1 MSEERS
7 VAPEQA
13 SAIIEAILLTADVP
27 VTPGRLVAL
36 LDEYNGRDIRQ
47 LVDSLNAG
55 YADGGHGFSIVEVAG
70 GFQLATRQE
79 CGPWLR
85 KFHNDPNQIRL
96 SQAALEALA
105 IVAFKQPVTRIEVDT
120 VRGVNSGGVM
130 QTLMELSMIRIV
142 GRSEGIGKPMLFGT
156 TREFLVHFGLKTLAD
171 LPKPREL
178 EELLESGEN
187 KAEARQ
193 QMAME
198 LQGLQGRAEGQ
209 QELAEE
215 SDQPISE
222 ADHVD
227 TDLLDSVTIDAGEAE
242 DGMSGTEGEERVD
255 TDRQPGERSDGDDA

>member
-1 MSEERS
+1 M
-7 VAPEQA
+7 
-13 SAIIEAILLTADVP
+13 
-27 VTPGRLVAL
+27 
-36 LDEYNGRDIRQ
+36 
-47 LVDSLNAG
+47 
-55 YADGGHGFSIVEVAG
+55 
-70 GFQLATRQE
+70 
-79 CGPWLR
+79 
-85 KFHNDPNQIRL
+85 
-96 SQAALEALA
+96 
-105 IVAFKQPVTRIEVDT
+105 TRIEVDT

-198 LQGLQGRAEGQ
+198 LQGLQDRAEGQ
-209 QELAEE
+209 QELAED

-227 TDLLDSVTIDAGEAE
+227 ADLRESVAIDAEEAE
-242 DGMSGTEGEERVD
+242 DGIGGTEAEERID
-255 TDRQPGERSDGDDA
+255 TDRQSGERSDGDDA

>member
-1 MSEERS
+1 MNEELS
-7 VAPEQA
+7 VAPEKA
-13 SAIIEAILLTADVP
+13 SAIIEAILLTADAP
-27 VTPGRLVAL
+27 VTPGRLVSL
-36 LDEYNGRDIRQ
+36 LNEYNGRDIRE

-70 GFQLATRQE
+70 GFQLATRHE

-85 KFHNDPNQIRL
+85 KFHKDLDQIRL
-96 SQAALEALA
+96 SQAALESLA

-120 VRGVNSGGVM
+120 IRGVNSGGVM

-171 LPKPREL
+171 LPKPKEL
-178 EELLESGEN
+178 EELLESGEG

-198 LQGLQGRAEGQ
+198 LQELQGRADGQLELEDRGQPAPGAEYVDSSSQDSVAVGASEGTKD
-209 QELAEE
+209 LGEE
-215 SDQPISE
+215 EDL
-222 ADHVD
+222 D
-227 TDLLDSVTIDAGEAE
+227 TDSLHVES
-242 DGMSGTEGEERVD
+242 
-255 TDRQPGERSDGDDA
+255 SDGNDA